1 MWGIILPLE
10 LKLHQKSD
18 HHILEVQNKQQQK
31 SLLYAPLLEM
41 GSTIVCNTP
50 FCKLVGIY
58 CCRLETGTSSC
69 LYKDES
75 RALHCWFPTPPARSQ
90 GGEQKWGTLIQT
102 LRSPPHEPNSC
113 TSSSPEKR
121 WTPSWGGDA
130 CSLSPAETFHKSAG
144 LTARAPL
151 TNTTYTPTP
160 FPISLGELFPPQ
172 VLSPLLQ
179 SSFCP
184 KENLTHNSHMAHF
197 FKLTPLHIQYTIL

>member
-121 WTPSWGGDA
+121 WTPSWGGM
-130 CSLSPAETFHKSAG
+130 PAPCHQQKPSTKVRVWLHVLPS
-144 LTARAPL
+144 
-151 TNTTYTPTP
+151 PTP
-160 FPISLGELFPPQ
+160 HTHRRPSPSLWG
-172 VLSPLLQ
+172 
-179 SSFCP
+179 SSFLLKCCLPCCNPHFAP
-184 KENLTHNSHMAHF
+184 KKT
-197 FKLTPLHIQYTIL
+197 